1 MEGDAKPKL
10 IIIIIIDFILQIKFM
25 FFSMV
30 IKFISNLMKLII
42 SIIIIIILNL
52 YSPSFFMFLIPSN
65 KIYCFSLIVI
75 ICFSNLLMM
84 MMMMMMIF
92 PLYLVEKINKRK
104 ERKITVS
111 CPAGTRT

>member
-84 MMMMMMIF
+84 MMMMIF

>member
-1 MEGDAKPKL
+1 
-10 IIIIIIDFILQIKFM
+10 
-25 FFSMV
+25 MV

-42 SIIIIIILNL
+42 SIIIIILNL

-111 CPAGTRT
+111 GLAGTRT

>member
-1 MEGDAKPKL
+1 
-10 IIIIIIDFILQIKFM
+10 
-25 FFSMV
+25 
-30 IKFISNLMKLII
+30 
-42 SIIIIIILNL
+42 
-52 YSPSFFMFLIPSN
+52 
-65 KIYCFSLIVI
+65 
-75 ICFSNLLMM
+75 MM

>member
-1 MEGDAKPKL
+1 
-10 IIIIIIDFILQIKFM
+10 
-25 FFSMV
+25 
-30 IKFISNLMKLII
+30 
-42 SIIIIIILNL
+42 
-52 YSPSFFMFLIPSN
+52 MFLIPSN

-75 ICFSNLLMM
+75 ICFSNLL